1 MGTQAEPGRWGPLL
15 LGPSGGA
22 GETGEAEVPARRY
35 PLEVDCLEVDRLEV
49 DCLAALG

>member
-35 PLEVDCLEVDRLEV
+35 PLEVDRPEVDRLEV
-49 DCLAALG
+49 DCLDR